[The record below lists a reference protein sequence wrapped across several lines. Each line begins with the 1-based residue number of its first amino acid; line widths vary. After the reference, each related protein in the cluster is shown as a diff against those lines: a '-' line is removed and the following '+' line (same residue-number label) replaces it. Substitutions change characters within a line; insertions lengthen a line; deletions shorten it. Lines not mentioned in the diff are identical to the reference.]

1 MLLLQNLILKHSANT
16 YKIQSLNPFNLSLF
30 FALFLSL
37 NTYAQTDALES
48 ARQAVTAGNATR
60 AGQIYDS
67 LYRAT
72 PQQSEVYEA
81 YFRFSIAGKDLKTAA
96 KLADDRLRREPQ
108 SPFARIDRGEV
119 WAREG
124 KEKKAEEL
132 WNPVVETVNGDEFQT
147 PNIAAAFIAAGQ
159 PDWAIKVYERSRD
172 ITKNPMSFSS
182 ALSRLYNQT
191 GNTEAAVATVLE
203 GAPYQL
209 NAPETAKAALLEL
222 TGEDAGKTR
231 VATKAVL
238 KKVQEQPENTL
249 YADLLLW
256 LYTRRDDWE
265 GALIQVQA
273 LDDRNREGGR
283 RLLDFAQAAAAEKQ
297 WDVAGEAL
305 GIAATN
311 GNDAIKP
318 YAAAEQLRIGL
329 LKLQEQ
335 PVPDKVLADTLS
347 KRFDRYALEW
357 AGSPYRQPTVL
368 RQQATLEARY
378 RNNTNKAISVLEAGL
393 AAGGLSREEAGQAR
407 LDMGDYQLLQGK
419 IWDATLTYG
428 QVDKAFRED
437 FLGEEARFRAAR
449 LAYYRGDFPW
459 AQAQLSVLKASTS
472 ELISNDAL
480 ELSVLITENIPAD
493 SNLVP
498 LETFAKAELLQF
510 QNEDIR
516 ADALLDSVAKAFPEH
531 PLQDD
536 ILLRRSQIAVK
547 QQRYTDALVLL
558 EIIATKYGKDVL
570 ADDALYQEG
579 MIYEKY
585 LAQPAKAKEA
595 FERLLIGYP
604 GSTLAAEVRRRMN
617 AL

>member
-1 MLLLQNLILKHSANT
+1 MFRPLGIFLLALLL
-16 YKIQSLNPFNLSLF
+16 SLQ
-30 FALFLSL
+30 
-37 NTYAQTDALES
+37 THAQTDVLEG
-48 ARQAVTAGNATR
+48 ARQALSAGNKER

-67 LYRAT
+67 LYKAM
-72 PQQSEVYEA
+72 PQEGSIYEA
-81 YFRFSIAGKDLKTAA
+81 YFRFSIEHKDFKTAGK
-96 KLADDRLRREPQ
+96 LAEEQMRREPQ
-108 SPFARIDRGEV
+108 SPFGRINRGEV
-119 WAREG
+119 WAKEG

-132 WNPVVETVNGDEFQT
+132 WNPVLETVTGDEFIT
-147 PNIAAAFIAAGQ
+147 PNIATAFIAAGRS
-159 PDWAIKVYERSRD
+159 DWAIKVYERAKEVTR
-172 ITKNPMSFSS
+172 NPMAFSS
-182 ALSRLYNQT
+182 ALARLYNQT
-191 GNTEAAVATVLE
+191 GNTEAAISTVLE
-203 GAPYQL
+203 SAPYQL
-209 NAPETAKAALLEL
+209 NAAETAKATLLEF

-231 VATKAVL
+231 AATKAVL
-238 KKVQEQPENTL
+238 KKVQEQPENSL

-297 WDVAGEAL
+297 WDIAGEAL

-311 GNDAIKP
+311 GNETLKP
-318 YAAAEQLRIGL
+318 YAAAEQLRIGF
-329 LKLQEQ
+329 LKLQAQ
-335 PVPDKVLADTLS
+335 PVPDKTLADTLS
-347 KRFDRYALEW
+347 KRFDRYATEW
-357 AGSPYRQPTVL
+357 AGSPYRQPAVL
-368 RQQATLEARY
+368 RQQAQLEARY
-378 RNNTNKAISVLEAGL
+378 RNNTDKAIAILETGL
-393 AAGGLSREEAGQAR
+393 TAGGLPREEAGRAR
-407 LDMGDYQLLQGK
+407 LDLGDYQLLQGK

-437 FLGEEARFRAAR
+437 FLGEEARFRAAK

-472 ELISNDAL
+472 ELIANDAL
-480 ELSVLITENIPAD
+480 ELSVLITENIPPD

-510 QNEDIR
+510 QNQDGK
-516 ADALLDSVAKAFPEH
+516 ADALLDSVAKAFAEH

-547 QQRYTDALVLL
+547 QQRYTDALSLL

-570 ADDALYQEG
+570 ADDALYQQG

-595 FERLLIGYP
+595 FERLLTGYP

>member
-1 MLLLQNLILKHSANT
+1 MFRF
-16 YKIQSLNPFNLSLF
+16 PG
-30 FALFLSL
+30 LFLFAFFLTLSAG
-37 NTYAQTDALES
+37 AQTDALES
-48 ARQAVTAGNATR
+48 ARQAANAGNKERAT
-60 AGQIYDS
+60 QIFDS
-67 LYRAT
+67 LYKAL
-72 PQQSEVYEA
+72 PQQQDVYEA
-81 YFRFSIAGKDLKTAA
+81 YFRFSMAGKDLKTAG

-119 WAREG
+119 WDKEG
-124 KEKKAEEL
+124 KGKKAEEL
-132 WNPVVETVNGDEFQT
+132 WAPVVEGINGDEFQT
-147 PNIAAAFIAAGQ
+147 PNIAAAFIAAGR

-182 ALSRLYNQT
+182 ALSRLYNQG
-191 GNTEAAVATVLE
+191 GNTEAAIATVLE
-203 GAPYQL
+203 SAPYQL
-209 NAPETAKAALLEL
+209 NAPETAKATLLEL

-231 VATKAVL
+231 AATKAVL

-265 GALIQVQA
+265 GALLQVQA
-273 LDDRNREGGR
+273 LDERNREGGR

-297 WDVAGEAL
+297 WDVANEAL
-305 GIAATN
+305 GVAATN
-311 GNDAIKP
+311 GNEALKP
-318 YAAAEQLRIGL
+318 YAQAEQLRIGL
-329 LKLQEQ
+329 QKLEAQ
-335 PVPDKVLADTLS
+335 PVPDKGLADTLS
-347 KRFDRYALEW
+347 RGFDRYAAEW
-357 AGSPYRQPTVL
+357 TGSPYRQPATL
-368 RQQATLEARY
+368 RQQAKLEARY
-378 RNNTNKAISVLEAGL
+378 RGTTDKAISVLEAGL

-407 LDMGDYQLLQGK
+407 LDLGDYQLLQGK
-419 IWDATLTYG
+419 IWEATLTYG

-437 FLGEEARFRAAR
+437 YLGEEARFRAAR

-472 ELISNDAL
+472 ELIANDAL

-510 QNEDIR
+510 QSQDAR
-516 ADALLDSVAKAFPEH
+516 ADALLDSVGKAFPEH

-547 QQRYTDALVLL
+547 ERRYTDALALL
-558 EIIATKYGKDVL
+558 ETIATKYDKDVL

-579 MIYEKY
+579 VIYEKY

-604 GSTLAAEVRRRMN
+604 GSTLAAEVRRRIT